1 MPSGHRM
8 QGLSLL
14 IIIRSL
20 CARCPFYNFKVV
32 SAKHRIARAAGVM
45 SIATLI
51 SRVLGFVRDMV
62 LAFYMGATG
71 LSDAFYVSFRIP
83 NLLREIFA
91 EGTMSSAFIPVLSEH
106 QWKEGDE
113 GARSLVRAVFT
124 FILIVV
130 GGLCLL
136 GIFLAPYIVRV
147 IAPGFLAHPEKF
159 RLTVLLT
166 RIMFPFLLFISLGAL
181 SMGAL
186 NVKNIFFLPALSS
199 AVLNVAMIVTVVSLS
214 MAFGNPVVA
223 AAIGITVGGITQ
235 FVYQLPALKKAG
247 YGLKTIRGF
256 WGHPGLKEMGVLVL
270 PAILAMSVSPLNI
283 VISNILASFLPAG
296 SITYLFYGMRLM
308 HFPVGVFGA
317 AMGIAVLP
325 ALSEHAVKGDF
336 ESLRNDFSFALRTLF
351 FISLPAMAG
360 LIALRVPI
368 VSTLFFRGRF
378 TYTAVEGTAGALLFF
393 SLGIWAMV
401 GSRVLTATFYSMKDT
416 RRPVMSA
423 VLALGI
429 NLILSVI
436 LMRPMK
442 HEGLALANALA
453 AMVNFGTLSFML
465 RKKLGRVDARR
476 ILISFMKSVFAAA
489 AMGAA
494 AALLLHGMLWQ
505 QRGHTP
511 LKALWLASGILLS
524 LGVYV
529 FLSYLLKNEE
539 LNVMAGLF
547 GRRFFA
553 KKSDAL

>member
-1 MPSGHRM
+1 
-8 QGLSLL
+8 
-14 IIIRSL
+14 
-20 CARCPFYNFKVV
+20 
-32 SAKHRIARAAGVM
+32 M
-45 SIATLI
+45 SVATLI
-51 SRVLGFVRDMV
+51 SRLLGFVRDMV
-62 LAFYMGATG
+62 LAFYMGANG

-91 EGTMSSAFIPVLSEH
+91 EGTMSSAFIPVLSDH

-124 FILIVV
+124 FILVVV
-130 GGLCLL
+130 GGISLL
-136 GIFLAPYIVRV
+136 GIFFAPYIVGV
-147 IAPGFLAHPEKF
+147 VAPGFLAFPEKF

-199 AVLNVAMIVTVVSLS
+199 AVLNLAMIVTVVSLS

-223 AAIGITVGGITQ
+223 AAIGITVGGIAQ
-235 FVYQLPALKKAG
+235 FFYQLPALRGAGFDLKAV
-247 YGLKTIRGF
+247 RGF

-325 ALSEHAVKGDF
+325 ALSAHAVKGDF
-336 ESLRNDFSFALRTLF
+336 DSLRDDFSFALRILF

-368 VSTLFFRGRF
+368 ISTLFFRGRF
-378 TYTAVEGTAGALLFF
+378 SYKAVEGTAGALFF
-393 SLGIWAMV
+393 YSFGIWAMV
-401 GSRVLTATFYSMKDT
+401 GARVLTATFYSMKDT
-416 RRPVMSA
+416 KRPVKSA
-423 VLALGI
+423 VLALGS
-429 NLILSVI
+429 NLVLSVI
-436 LMRPMK
+436 LMRPLK
-442 HEGLALANALA
+442 HEGLALANAIA
-453 AMVNFGTLSFML
+453 AMINFGSLSYML
-465 RKKLGRVDARR
+465 RRKLGRVDARR
-476 ILISFMKSVFAAA
+476 IVKSFVKSVLAAA
-489 AMGAA
+489 AMGAVC
-494 AALLLHGMLWQ
+494 ALMFHGTLWQ
-505 QRGHTP
+505 QSGHTAR
-511 LKALWLASGILLS
+511 KAFWLAWAIVLS
-524 LGVYV
+524 LGIYGL
-529 FLSYLLKNEE
+529 LSYLFKNEE
-539 LNVMAGLF
+539 LHMLADLLR
-547 GRRFFA
+547 RRFFE

>member
-1 MPSGHRM
+1 
-8 QGLSLL
+8 
-14 IIIRSL
+14 
-20 CARCPFYNFKVV
+20 
-32 SAKHRIARAAGVM
+32 M

-91 EGTMSSAFIPVLSEH
+91 EGTMSSAFIPVLSEY

-113 GARSLVRAVFT
+113 GAEGLIRAVFT
-124 FILIVV
+124 FIIIVV
-130 GGLCLL
+130 GGLCLA
-136 GIFLAPYIVRV
+136 GIFLAPYIVGAV
-147 IAPGFLAHPEKF
+147 APGFLAHPAKF

-186 NVKNIFFLPALSS
+186 NVKNRFFLPALSS

-223 AAIGITVGGITQ
+223 AAIGITVGGIAQ
-235 FVYQLPALKKAG
+235 FLYQLPALKKAG
-247 YGLKTIRGF
+247 YSLKAVRGF
-256 WGHPGLKEMGVLVL
+256 WRHPGLKDMGVLVL
-270 PAILAMSVSPLNI
+270 PAILAMAVSPLNI

-308 HFPVGVFGA
+308 HFPVGVFGV

-336 ESLRNDFSFALRTLF
+336 DSLRNDFSFAMRTLF
-351 FISLPAMAG
+351 FISLPAMSG

-378 TYTAVEGTAGALLFF
+378 TYVAVEGTSGALFF
-393 SLGIWAMV
+393 YSLGIWAMV

-416 RRPVMSA
+416 RRPVKSA
-423 VLALGI
+423 VLALVS
-429 NLILSVI
+429 NLVLSVI

-453 AMVNFGTLSFML
+453 ATINFGALSYML
-465 RKKLGRVDARR
+465 RKKLGRMDARR
-476 ILISFMKSVFAAA
+476 ILRSFAKSAFAAA

-494 AALLLHGMLWQ
+494 AALLFHGALWRQ
-505 QRGHTP
+505 SGHTP
-511 LKALWLASGILLS
+511 QKMLWLAAGIALS
-524 LGVYV
+524 VGIYI

-539 LNVMAGLF
+539 LNVMAGLLR
-547 GRRFFA
+547 RRFFA
-553 KKSDAL
+553 KRPDAL